1 MVIQKIKYNQGGL
14 SAIEERKV
22 MIGALQQTRQDV
34 ICELFKLI
42 PRDKIDKIFS
52 ESNTATAELNYTFL
66 GFEKVY
72 KAVTMF
78 VPKSKIIIDLG
89 CGYAF
94 QSWYFKDYKKY
105 IGVDCSTSYTDVL
118 KTENSQFF
126 FMSIQ
131 KFIKEQFLKLEYKK
145 EDIFAVCSYVPDE
158 KARMMVKEYFPY
170 CLVYY
175 P

>member
-1 MVIQKIKYNQGGL
+1 MRVIQTD
-14 SAIEERKV
+14 SARE
-22 MIGALQQTRQDV
+22 
-34 ICELFKLI
+34 
-42 PRDKIDKIFS
+42 IDKIFS
-52 ESNTATAELNYTFL
+52 ELNTASAELDRMFL
-66 GFEKVY
+66 GFEEVY

-78 VPKSKIIIDLG
+78 VPKSKIIIDFG
-89 CGYAF
+89 CAYAF
-94 QSWYFKDYKKY
+94 QSWYFKDYEKY
-105 IGVDCSTSYTDVL
+105 IGVDSSVSNEDVL
-118 KTENSQFF
+118 KTDNSKFF

-131 KFIKEQFLKLEYKK
+131 EFIKEQFLKLGYKK

>member
-1 MVIQKIKYNQGGL
+1 
-14 SAIEERKV
+14 
-22 MIGALQQTRQDV
+22 MIGTVQQV
-34 ICELFKLI
+34 YEYEPCELFKLI
-42 PRDKIDKIFS
+42 PREKIDKIFS
-52 ESNTATAELNYTFL
+52 ESNTASAELDRMFL
-66 GFEKVY
+66 GFEEVY
-72 KAVTMF
+72 KAVAMF

-105 IGVDCSTSYTDVL
+105 IGVDCSTSDIDVL

-131 KFIKEQFLKLEYKK
+131 EFIKEQFLKLGYKK